1 MTTKTSATEAMAT
14 FGIDGW
20 DEQPTFEADD
30 GRKITRA
37 TVTKGYHGDLEA
49 TGVMEYVMAYAP
61 DGTATFVGIER
72 VDGHLGGRRGSFLM
86 RDGGEFRDGVAAS
99 SLEILA
105 GSGTGELSGLRG
117 SATVDAVKADTQT
130 MRLTY
135 DFDDEVPSGHGP

>member
-1 MTTKTSATEAMAT
+1 MTTRTRATQATAT
-14 FGIDGW
+14 FGIEGW
-20 DEQPTFEADD
+20 DEQPTFDGDD

-37 TVTKGYHGDLEA
+37 TVTKQYHGDLEA

-72 VDGHLGGRRGSFLM
+72 VDGRLAGRRGTFVM

-99 SLEILA
+99 SFEILA

-117 SATVDAVKADTQT
+117 SAAVDAVKADTQA
-130 MRLTY
+130 MRLRY
-135 DFDDEVPSGHGP
+135 ELDD

>member
-1 MTTKTSATEAMAT
+1 MTTKTATQATAT

-20 DEQPTFEADD
+20 DEQPTFEGDG

-37 TVTKGYHGDLEA
+37 TVTKGYHGDLEG

-72 VDGHLGGRRGSFLM
+72 FEGRLGDRRGTFVM

-99 SLEILA
+99 SFEILA
-105 GSGTGELSGLRG
+105 GSGTGELTGLRG
-117 SATVDAVKADTQT
+117 TASVDAVKADTQS

-135 DFDDEVPSGHGP
+135 EFDD

>member
-1 MTTKTSATEAMAT
+1 MDSNATAIKAPTNATAT

-20 DEQPTFEADD
+20 DEQPTFEGDE

-37 TVTKGYHGDLEA
+37 TVTKAYHGDLEA

-72 VDGHLGGRRGSFLM
+72 VDGRLGDRRGTFVM
-86 RDGGEFRDGVAAS
+86 RDGGEFRGGVAAS
-99 SLEILA
+99 SFEILA
-105 GSGTGELSGLRG
+105 GSGTGHLTGLRG
-117 SATVDAVKADTQT
+117 TAAVDAIKADTQT

-135 DFDDEVPSGHGP
+135 AFDD